1 MLDKNSLPQT
11 ADPKSSQLDHE
22 RLLALI
28 NSMVDGFIAVDKAGT
43 IVLSNGVALNLLDT
57 NNLTGL
63 QLKSAVSL
71 KDDKGNVVDMLGLAA
86 QHPGGLVSRDWNLRY
101 KDGSIISLYVSISA
115 VRGRFGNE
123 GEGGFVVLFRDI
135 TREKIVQNEKDEFI
149 SVASHELR
157 TPVAIA
163 EGSVS
168 NAQLLAGKSSSSQ
181 AVTQSLETAHNQIV
195 FLGSLINDLAMLSR
209 ADRGDSALSTESFSV
224 VELMESLANDYETQ
238 AKQKGLQLSVKTESA
253 PHNLTSN
260 QLYVREILQ
269 NFITNSLKYTEKG
282 SITITSVARSEG
294 TEFSVSDTGIGI
306 SKTEQSRLFSK
317 FFRSEDWRVRQASG
331 TGLGL
336 YVSGKLAKLIGAS
349 ISLESTLNKGSIFH
363 IFVPHLRV
371 PQASPTAAPIVKTPL
386 GKIG

>member
-1 MLDKNSLPQT
+1 MLDKKSLPQT
-11 ADPKSSQLDHE
+11 ADPQPSQLDHE

-28 NSMVDGFIAVDKAGT
+28 NSMVDGFVAVDKAGT

-63 QLKSAVSL
+63 QLKSTISL
-71 KDDKGNVVDMLGLAA
+71 KDDKGNSVDMLGLAA
-86 QHPGGLVSRDWNLRY
+86 QHPGGIVSRDWSLRY
-101 KDGSIISLYVSISA
+101 KDGSIISLYVSISP

-123 GEGGFVVLFRDI
+123 GEGGFVILFRDI

-168 NAQLLAGKSSSSQ
+168 NAQLLVGQSNSSPAITQ
-181 AVTQSLETAHNQIV
+181 ALETAHNQIV

-209 ADRGDSALSTESFSV
+209 ADRGDSAFSAESFSV
-224 VELMESLANDYETQ
+224 VELMESLANDYEIQ
-238 AKQKGLQLSVKTESA
+238 AKQKGLQLSVKIQSA

-282 SITITSVARSEG
+282 SITITSVARPEG
-294 TEFSVSDTGIGI
+294 AEFLVSDTGIGI
-306 SKTEQSRLFSK
+306 SKNEQGRLFSK

-336 YVSGKLAKLIGAS
+336 YVSGKLAKLIGAN
-349 ISLESTLNKGSIFH
+349 ISLESTLNKGSTFH

-371 PQASPTAAPIVKTPL
+371 AQANRAVAPDAKTPL